1 MAAQLHKN
9 WRLLTINGIIAI
21 IFGAL
26 ALFLTKGTII
36 TIAKYFGFVL
46 LIGGLILLIAALLN
60 RQKKKDYSLLLIE
73 GIVSLVIGLIILLF
87 TQQTLEI
94 FVILVGIWA
103 IILGIMQL
111 VILASIHEQSSS
123 KKILLVNGLLTL
135 LFGIIIFFNPFQ
147 AAIVFTRITGIIA
160 LAFGILMV
168 YLSIKIKSIE

>member
-9 WRLLTINGIIAI
+9 WRLLTINGVIAI

-26 ALFLTKGTII
+26 ALFIPQGTII

-46 LIGGLILLIAALLN
+46 LLGGLILLIAALMN

-73 GIVSLVIGLIILLF
+73 GIVSLVVGLIILLF
-87 TQQTLEI
+87 TEQTLEI

-111 VILASIHEQSSS
+111 VMLASIHEASSS
-123 KKILLVNGLLTL
+123 KTILLVNGLLTL
-135 LFGIIIFFNPFQ
+135 LFGVLIFFNPFS
-147 AAIVFTRITGIIA
+147 AAIIFTRIIGIIA

-168 YLSIKIKSIE
+168 YLSIKIKNID